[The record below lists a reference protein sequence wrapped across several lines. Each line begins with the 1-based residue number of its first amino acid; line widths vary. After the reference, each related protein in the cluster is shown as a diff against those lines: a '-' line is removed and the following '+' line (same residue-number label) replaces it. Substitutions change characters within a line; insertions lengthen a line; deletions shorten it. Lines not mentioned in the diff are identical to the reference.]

1 MSEIALVGYDHQTEF
16 IAAEYK
22 IPASVIEQ
30 AKKIANVPSDDPD
43 VAHAYEL
50 EPSAAKN
57 IADMIPVQ
65 IDTSKC
71 DFFLE
76 GFAD

>member
-1 MSEIALVGYDHQTEF
+1 MSEITLVGYDRQTEF
-16 IAAEYK
+16 VAAEYK
-22 IPASVIEQ
+22 IPAGAIEE
-30 AKKIANVPSDDPD
+30 AKRIAKVPADDPD

-50 EPSAAKN
+50 KPSAAKN

-65 IDTSKC
+65 IDTSKY